1 MTFIIGLLA
10 GVCIACQSAINAR
23 LRLHLGFAF
32 LTSFVSFLVGLIFLM
47 GLSLGFGSPLWFDKA
62 TLSAV
67 PWWAWCGGVLG
78 TVGLTANVLI
88 FPKLGGVQTA
98 VMPILG
104 QVLMGLMIDS
114 FGLLRS
120 VQIPF
125 LGSRIVGVLLVL
137 IGVFV
142 AIVLPQR
149 RQLTKTGDNAWLWRG
164 VGVLGGMALATQAAV
179 NGELGRQLS
188 SSLGGAVVSFLVGT
202 GVLFVIALCYEKSL
216 AHLIKPIQGQP
227 LWIWGGGVLG
237 ALFILSGV
245 YLVPKIGTGQVV
257 MLVLSGLICGSL
269 LVDKFGLFGVAKKAV
284 LPVQILGVVLLLVGV
299 GCIRLV

>member
-1 MTFIIGLLA
+1 MHCL
-10 GVCIACQSAINAR
+10 SAVNAR
-23 LRLHLGFAF
+23 LRWHLGFAF
-32 LTSFVSFLVGLIFLM
+32 LTSFVSFLVGLIFLV
-47 GLSLGFGSPLWFDKA
+47 GLSLGFGSPLWFDKV

-67 PWWAWCGGVLG
+67 PWWAWLGGVLG

-104 QVLMGLMIDS
+104 QVLMGLLIDS

-125 LGSRIVGVLLVL
+125 LGSQIVGVLLVL
-137 IGVFV
+137 AGVFV

-149 RQLTKTGDNAWLWRG
+149 GQLAKTDDKAWLWRG
-164 VGVLGGMALATQAAV
+164 
-179 NGELGRQLS
+179 
-188 SSLGGAVVSFLVGT
+188 
-202 GVLFVIALCYEKSL
+202 
-216 AHLIKPIQGQP
+216 
-227 LWIWGGGVLG
+227 GGVLG
-237 ALFILSGV
+237 TLFILSGV